1 MMRLI
6 SFRPHF
12 WVPLLLVTGLFWA
25 WSQPSRAAD
34 PKFVG
39 VLAWAVEDEGIKRLD
54 LSDETLEKLLAFID
68 KQEEEAVNL
77 VQQIRGLTPAEQEA
91 KLRPFREMSEQKAMQ
106 LLTVEQR
113 GILNQMQYARNGLA
127 SLANPQVTEILT
139 LTKEQQESIKKL
151 LAERGEAL
159 TQGTEQQQ
167 RAVRSQ
173 YEGRLSELLTAEQR
187 TRWEKLAGVKLADQV
202 AQNTPQKP
210 ATEKDQP
217 KDEPK
222 DDAEK
227 DDAEKTATPE
237 AVATRRVGP
246 DGKIQVRF
254 NFRYAPWK
262 EVLDWFAEQAELSLQ
277 MDYPLQGTFNYI
289 DKNYYNP
296 DQAIDVMNGV
306 LLTKGFTLI
315 RRQQQLLMV
324 NLDDEIPDVWVEFV
338 PLEELDQRGHYELVK
353 CLFQLDKM
361 TPEEAEADL
370 QKLIGPHGQI
380 NIFPT
385 AKQIMIQET
394 GGQLRRIK
402 AMIEAVEKPRQTIEE
417 PVNEL
422 VLKHV
427 TAESILPVARV
438 LIGLNEEENRGE
450 DISMAVDPLGT
461 RIFATGSEEN
471 LAILKDLI
479 KRLDIDPGTTATNQQ
494 PTEQP
499 QLMTH
504 PIQVANPDTAYQV
517 LQTLLQGLPDINM
530 TLDAST
536 NKIIARAPP
545 SAHRIIQE
553 TIRELEGEVP
563 QFEIISLKS
572 LDPTVALAMIG
583 NMFGGDPEAEN
594 PDGPKVTADPIT
606 MKLFVRAK
614 QSEITAIQQMITRLE
629 EETSSA
635 NGGNL
640 RLLPYTGNS
649 ALEAIQRVERF
660 WTGDNQIRIVTPME
674 RDETS
679 IFDFRETSPPSAT
692 DDDAPKSPEPTGAP
706 ESQPGTRPLPP
717 ATQPK
722 PVSSGKDVKPGNKV
736 LPPRDKTTQARSATY
751 FVSQLPAEQDESSG
765 KKAAAEGNGA
775 TAQLAQAPVQP
786 TGQPA
791 GKSAKPEIKIELTPD
806 GILVYCEDKEV
817 LDRFEQLL
825 RQIAPPASAA
835 GQRKITVFYLKYIK
849 ADVASALVQQV
860 LSGGDT
866 MGGGVGS
873 LMSDMTTNL
882 LGGGG
887 GLMGMLLGGGGAAE
901 PAATTSFQASGTV
914 SIVPDIR
921 LNALIVQAN
930 PDDLE
935 TVEQL
940 LKVIDKESSV
950 TSVQTKRKPRL
961 IPVIYT
967 SAENIAAVIKEV
979 YADRIAGGSS
989 RGGQSSRQP
998 SPEDF
1003 MRALR
1008 GGGRGGS
1015 SGSSRGGQAKGE
1027 EPKMTVGVDAQSNS
1041 IVVSANDQLFEEV
1054 EDLVRTIDQAGTQT
1068 NDTTVVRTLKFSNPA
1083 MIQKALT
1090 SILGDSI
1097 QTSTTSSTSGSRT
1110 GSSRTGS
1117 SRTSGGSSD
1126 QASSEAIRRRMEF
1139 IQRLQQSGGGGG
1151 SRGFGGSTGGS
1162 RGFGGSTGG
1171 SRGSGGAPSS
1181 GRSSGGSS
1189 RGSGGS
1195 SRGSGGR

>member
-1 MMRLI
+1 MTRLTSVRFSI
-6 SFRPHF
+6 
-12 WVPLLLVTGLFWA
+12 WMLLFLVTAPMLVWYQSA
-25 WSQPSRAAD
+25 SAAD

-39 VLAWAVEDEGIKRLD
+39 VLALAVEEEGAKRLN
-54 LSDETLEKLLAFID
+54 LSEETLEKLLAFID
-68 KQEEEAVNL
+68 EREEKAVNL
-77 VQQIRGLTPAEQEA
+77 VQQIRTLPAAEQEA
-91 KLRPFREMSEQKAMQ
+91 KLRPFREESENLAVQ
-106 LLTVEQR
+106 LLTVPQR
-113 GILNQMQYARNGLA
+113 EIFNQMRLA
-127 SLANPQVTEILT
+127 SRGLDALTDPQVIAVLT
-139 LTKEQQESIKKL
+139 LTKEQQESVKTL
-151 LAERGEAL
+151 LAQRSEAL
-159 TQGTEQQQ
+159 TQGDKDQQAAVKTQFQQ
-167 RAVRSQ
+167 RILAV
-173 YEGRLSELLTAEQR
+173 LTAEQR

-202 AQNTPQKP
+202 VKNEP
-210 ATEKDQP
+210 KDEPTDKP

-222 DDAEK
+222 DEPTDTAE
-227 DDAEKTATPE
+227 ATP
-237 AVATRRVGP
+237 VPTRRVGP

-324 NLDDEIPDVWVEFV
+324 NLEDEVPDVWVEFV
-338 PLEELDQRGHYELVK
+338 TLEDLTKRGHYELVK

-361 TPEEAEADL
+361 TAEEASADL
-370 QKLIGPHGQI
+370 QQLIGPHGKI
-380 NIFPT
+380 LVFPA
-385 AKQIMIQET
+385 AKQIMVQET
-394 GGQLRRIK
+394 GGQLRRIQ
-402 AMIEAVEKPRQTIEE
+402 AMIESVEKPRQTVAE
-417 PVNEL
+417 PVTEY
-422 VLKHV
+422 VLKFV
-427 TAESILPVARV
+427 TAESVLPVARV
-438 LIGLNEEENRGE
+438 LMGLNEEENRGN

-479 KRLDIDPGTTATNQQ
+479 TRLDIDPGSSTATQT

-504 PIQVANPDTAYQV
+504 PIQVANPETTYQV

-545 SAHRIIQE
+545 SAQRIIQE

-563 QFEIISLKS
+563 QFEIISLKT

-594 PDGPKVTADPIT
+594 PDGPKVTADPVT

-614 QSEITAIQQMITRLE
+614 QSEIDSIQQMITRLE
-629 EETSSA
+629 TENSA
-635 NGGNL
+635 TNGGNL
-640 RLLPYTGNS
+640 RLLPYTGGS
-649 ALEAIQRVERF
+649 ALEAVQRAERF
-660 WTGDNQIRIVTPME
+660 WTGDNQIRIVTPLE
-674 RDETS
+674 SEDSSLFEL
-679 IFDFRETSPPSAT
+679 RETTPKPLPEEETPKPAAEPKSQRDTQLSPPANRSKA
-692 DDDAPKSPEPTGAP
+692 
-706 ESQPGTRPLPP
+706 
-717 ATQPK
+717 
-722 PVSSGKDVKPGNKV
+722 VSSEKPLEKKTK
-736 LPPRDKTTQARSATY
+736 PSDKTTQISAGVH
-751 FVSQLPAEQDESSG
+751 FVSQLQAPA
-765 KKAAAEGNGA
+765 KKP
-775 TAQLAQAPVQP
+775 AQAPAAQQAP
-786 TGQPA
+786 QEPSKGGEKP
-791 GKSAKPEIKIELTPD
+791 KNPEIRVEMTPN
-806 GILVYCEDKEV
+806 GILVYCEDTEV

-825 RQIAPPASAA
+825 RQIAPPASMV
-835 GQRKITVFYLKYIK
+835 GKRKITVFYLKYIK
-849 ADVASALVQQV
+849 ADVASAMVQQV

-866 MGGGVGS
+866 GAAGVGT
-873 LMSDMTTNL
+873 LMSDMTSNL

-887 GLMGMLLGGGGAAE
+887 GLMGMLLGGGGGAE
-901 PAATTSFQASGTV
+901 PTTTSSFQASGTV

-930 PDDLE
+930 AEDIE
-935 TVEQL
+935 TVEGL

-950 TSVQTKRKPRL
+950 TDVQTKRKPRL

-979 YADRIAGGSS
+979 YADRISGGSS
-989 RGGQSSRQP
+989 RGGQSSSRQP

-1015 SGSSRGGQAKGE
+1015 SGGSSRGGQAKGTA
-1027 EPKMTVGVDAQSNS
+1027 PTMTVGVDVQSNS
-1041 IVVSANDQLFEEV
+1041 IVVSANDQLFDEV

-1090 SILGDSI
+1090 SILGDSV
-1097 QTSTTSSTSGSRT
+1097 QTSTTSSTGSSRT

-1117 SRTSGGSSD
+1117 SGNSG
-1126 QASSEAIRRRMEF
+1126 QASAEDMRRRMEF
-1139 IQRLQQSGGGGG
+1139 FQRLQQGGGGG
-1151 SRGFGGSTGGS
+1151 RSGFGGSTGS
-1162 RGFGGSTGG
+1162 RGGSTGRGIGGSTGG
-1171 SRGSGGAPSS
+1171 SRGS
-1181 GRSSGGSS
+1181 SGGTPS

-1195 SRGSGGR
+1195 SRGGSSSRGSGGR

>member
-1 MMRLI
+1 MTRI
-6 SFRPHF
+6 TSFRFPLWMLLF
-12 WVPLLLVTGLFWA
+12 LVAAPLLGWYQSA
-25 WSQPSRAAD
+25 SAAD

-39 VLAWAVEDEGIKRLD
+39 VLALAVEEEGAKRLN
-54 LSDETLEKLLAFID
+54 LSEETLQKLLAFID
-68 KQEEEAVNL
+68 EREEKAVNL
-77 VQQIRGLTPAEQEA
+77 VQQIRTLPEAEQEA
-91 KLRPFREMSEQKAMQ
+91 RLRPFREESENLAVQ
-106 LLTVEQR
+106 LLTVPQR
-113 GILNQMQYARNGLA
+113 EIFNQMRLA
-127 SLANPQVTEILT
+127 SRGLDALTDPQVIAVLT
-139 LTKEQQESIKKL
+139 LTKEQQESVKTL
-151 LAERGEAL
+151 LAQRSEAL
-159 TQGTEQQQ
+159 TQGDSQQQ
-167 RAVRSQ
+167 AAVKTQFQQRI
-173 YEGRLSELLTAEQR
+173 LAVLTAEQR

-202 AQNTPQKP
+202 VKNDPQ
-210 ATEKDQP
+210 
-217 KDEPK
+217 DEPK
-222 DDAEK
+222 EEATDTA
-227 DDAEKTATPE
+227 AATP
-237 AVATRRVGP
+237 APTRRVGP

-289 DKNYYNP
+289 DKNYYSP

-324 NLDDEIPDVWVEFV
+324 NLEDEVPDVWVEFV
-338 PLEELDQRGHYELVK
+338 TLEDLDKRGHYELVK

-361 TPEEAEADL
+361 TAEEAEADL
-370 QKLIGPHGQI
+370 QQLIGPHGKI
-380 NIFPT
+380 LVFPA
-385 AKQIMIQET
+385 AKQIMVQET
-394 GGQLRRIK
+394 GGQLRRIR
-402 AMIEAVEKPRQTIEE
+402 AMIESVEKPRQTVAE
-417 PVNEL
+417 PVTEY
-422 VLKHV
+422 VLKFV

-438 LIGLNEEENRGE
+438 LMGLNEEENRGD

-479 KRLDIDPGTTATNQQ
+479 TRLDIDPGSTTSTQA

-504 PIQVANPDTAYQV
+504 PIQVADPETTYQV

-545 SAHRIIQE
+545 SAQRIIQE

-563 QFEIISLKS
+563 QFEIISLKT

-594 PDGPKVTADPIT
+594 PNGPKVTADPVT

-614 QSEITAIQQMITRLE
+614 RSEIDSIQQMITRLE
-629 EETSSA
+629 TEISA
-635 NGGNL
+635 TNGGNL
-640 RLLPYTGNS
+640 RLLPYTGSS
-649 ALEAIQRVERF
+649 ALEAVQRAERF
-660 WTGDNQIRIVTPME
+660 WTGDNQIRIVTPLE
-674 RDETS
+674 SEDSSLFEL
-679 IFDFRETSPPSAT
+679 RETT
-692 DDDAPKSPEPTGAP
+692 PKPLPEDQTPKPAAEP
-706 ESQPGTRPLPP
+706 ESQRDTQLSPP
-717 ATQPK
+717 ENRSKA
-722 PVSSGKDVKPGNKV
+722 VSSEKPLEKKTK
-736 LPPRDKTTQARSATY
+736 PSDKTTQISAGLH
-751 FVSQLPAEQDESSG
+751 FVSQLQAPA
-765 KKAAAEGNGA
+765 KKP
-775 TAQLAQAPVQP
+775 AQAPAAQQAP
-786 TGQPA
+786 QEPSQGGEKP
-791 GKSAKPEIKIELTPD
+791 KNPEIRVEMTPN
-806 GILVYCEDKEV
+806 GILVYCEDTEV

-825 RQIAPPASAA
+825 RQIAPPASMV
-835 GQRKITVFYLKYIK
+835 GKRKITVFYLKYIQ
-849 ADVASALVQQV
+849 ADVASAMVQQV

-866 MGGGVGS
+866 GTSGVGS
-873 LMSDMTTNL
+873 LMSDMTSNL

-887 GLMGMLLGGGGAAE
+887 GLMGMLLGGGGGAE
-901 PAATTSFQASGTV
+901 PSTTASFQASGTV

-930 PDDLE
+930 AEDIE
-935 TVEQL
+935 TIEGL

-950 TSVQTKRKPRL
+950 TDVQTKRKPRL

-979 YADRIAGGSS
+979 YADRISGGSS
-989 RGGQSSRQP
+989 RGGQSSSRQP

-1015 SGSSRGGQAKGE
+1015 SGSSRGGQARGTV
-1027 EPKMTVGVDAQSNS
+1027 PTMSVGVDVQSNS
-1041 IVVSANDQLFEEV
+1041 IVVSANDQLFYEV

-1097 QTSTTSSTSGSRT
+1097 QTSTTSSTGSSRT

-1117 SRTSGGSSD
+1117 SGNSG
-1126 QASSEAIRRRMEF
+1126 QASAEDMRRRMEF
-1139 IQRLQQSGGGGG
+1139 FQRLQQGGGAGRG
-1151 SRGFGGSTGGS
+1151 GFGGSTGSRGGS
-1162 RGFGGSTGG
+1162 TGRGGFGGGTGG
-1171 SRGSGGAPSS
+1171 SRGS
-1181 GRSSGGSS
+1181 SGGTPS

-1195 SRGSGGR
+1195 SSRGSGGR